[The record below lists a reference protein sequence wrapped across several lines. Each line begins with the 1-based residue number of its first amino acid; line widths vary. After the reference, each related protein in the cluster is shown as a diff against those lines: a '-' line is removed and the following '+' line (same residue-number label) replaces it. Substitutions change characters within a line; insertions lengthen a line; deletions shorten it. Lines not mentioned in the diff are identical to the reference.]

1 MLYGISLLAGRFG
14 TGYLPDVAAGY
25 LDAIQGQAGA
35 PWGFDPLLLL
45 GTLFLLIGLGFKLSA
60 VPFHFWCPDV
70 FEGAPAEVAAFLSVA
85 SKGAAM
91 ALVGRL
97 TLMLAGL
104 GSSWALPSL
113 ASWLEVARFLV
124 PALGFFAAL
133 TATFGNLAAYT
144 QTNLKRLLAYSTIAH
159 AGYMMMGLAALNA
172 DGVAAVLFYL
182 VAYLFTNLGA
192 FAIVAFLRNE
202 TGSEELGTFRG
213 LVTRDPVMTVLL
225 AVFML
230 SLLGIPPLAGFA
242 AKFNIFYVLFKA
254 GQSYSAL
261 PNAQAHSL
269 GMWMYA
275 LVVIGGLNTALSAV
289 YYLNV
294 LRVMCL
300 ERPAEEPART
310 RPQALVGPGAAF
322 YGTVLAAMIFV
333 IGIAW
338 GPISRASDQ
347 GVDRFSRLPSALEL
361 QSQPQP

>member
-1 MLYGISLLAGRFG
+1 
-14 TGYLPDVAAGY
+14 
-25 LDAIQGQAGA
+25 
-35 PWGFDPLLLL
+35 
-45 GTLFLLIGLGFKLSA
+45 
-60 VPFHFWCPDV
+60 
-70 FEGAPAEVAAFLSVA
+70 
-85 SKGAAM
+85 
-91 ALVGRL
+91 
-97 TLMLAGL
+97 
-104 GSSWALPSL
+104 
-113 ASWLEVARFLV
+113 VARFFV

-261 PNAQAHSL
+261 PAAQAHSL

-275 LVVIGGLNTALSAV
+275 LVVVGGLNTALSAV

-294 LRVMCL
+294 MRVMCL
-300 ERPAEEPART
+300 ERPAEETVRT
-310 RPQALVGPGAAF
+310 RPQPLVGPGAAF

-338 GPISRASDQ
+338 GPITRASDQ
-347 GVDRFSRLPSALEL
+347 GVDRFSRLPSSLEL